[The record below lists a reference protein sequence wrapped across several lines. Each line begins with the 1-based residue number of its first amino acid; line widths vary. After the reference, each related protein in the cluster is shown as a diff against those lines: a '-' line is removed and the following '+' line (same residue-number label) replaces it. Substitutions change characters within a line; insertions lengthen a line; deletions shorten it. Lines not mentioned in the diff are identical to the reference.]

1 MTVGSARMPL
11 SPTSSPSP
19 DALSIR
25 RVGIVGAGM
34 MGTAIAAA
42 NLRHGLAVVLSDA
55 DQRALASA
63 TVRVSRELADL
74 GHTDDEIRQRVG
86 QLLSVGADRDQL
98 GRCDLVLESIVES
111 PAAKQDLFFRLE
123 PCLDPGVL
131 LASNTSTIPIA
142 KLAERLQQ
150 PGRFLG
156 IHFFHPVG
164 RRPLVEIVRG
174 PRTDWGT
181 VAAAMAY
188 AKAIGKAPIVVADG
202 PGFLVN
208 RLLGPYLAEALELLR
223 EGVSVRDLEQTAA
236 EFGMAMGPLRLVD
249 EIGIDTAL
257 FGGRVLWEAFP
268 DRITPSP
275 LLVAMYK
282 AGKLG
287 RKTQS
292 GFFTYAGNR
301 DSQSPLEP
309 DPDFLKLIAAWS
321 YPTGSTPRV
330 DLMARL
336 LLPMVSEAAR
346 ILEEGRVEGPESIDL
361 AVNLGLGFPAAQGG
375 LLRWAD
381 SLGPRRVVR
390 MLESLADR
398 GPRFQPPPLLVAMA
412 NEDRRFHGPVV

>member
-1 MTVGSARMPL
+1 MPL
-11 SPTSSPSP
+11 SPTSTQSP
-19 DALSIR
+19 DARAVR

-42 NLRHGLAVVLSDA
+42 NLRHGLAVVLIDA
-55 DQRALASA
+55 DQQALAA
-63 TVRVSRELADL
+63 ANFRVSRELADL
-74 GHTDDEIRQRVG
+74 GLTDDEIGQRVG
-86 QLLSVGADRDQL
+86 RLLTVGADLDRL

-111 PAAKQDLFFRLE
+111 PAAKQDLLSRLE
-123 PCLDPGVL
+123 SCLGPGVL

-142 KLAERLQQ
+142 KLSERLQQ

-156 IHFFHPVG
+156 IHFFYPVS

-174 PRTDWGT
+174 PCTDWGT
-181 VAAAMAY
+181 VAAAMAH

-223 EGVSVRDLEQTAA
+223 EGVSVQDLEQAAA

-282 AGKLG
+282 VGKLG

-292 GFFTYAGNR
+292 GFFTYAANR
-301 DSQSPLEP
+301 DSQSPLQP

-321 YPTGSTPRV
+321 YRPSPTPGI

-361 AVNLGLGFPAAQGG
+361 AVNLGLGFPAARGG

-381 SLGPRRVVR
+381 SLGPRRVVS

-398 GPRFQPPPLLVAMA
+398 GPRFHPPPLLVAMA
-412 NEDRRFHGPVV
+412 NADRRFHGPAV